1 MSAGSS
7 SQNMLPSLPS
17 PPDYA
22 RRRSSGEPGK
32 GKASTRAK
40 SGCWTCRIRRK
51 KCDEIKTPEG
61 FCQTCVRLRLE
72 CLGWGSRRP
81 DWMREKNNV
90 IERREKIKEFLASN
104 GMIKGHA
111 GAISRTAAEAPP
123 EILALRYT
131 GVNAPPMRTNSGNSG
146 GGSPSETLPPMGVG
160 MMDAQD
166 RRRSDNTLL
175 NFAYVASAHP
185 PYGHGPMHSPLDL
198 SGGPML
204 PPLTM
209 PLGAHGHH
217 QHQHQ
222 VHQQHQHNQH
232 QHNHNHGLGGPMARD
247 VSLSDAMGGP
257 SPLDASLGSYGLPEF
272 STSPDGDVTVSSS
285 STVDVGVGGNGGH
298 SIVSLQPSPWL
309 NPFTPMGSS
318 FGRLYNHSFDDP
330 ENDSPDSATAPQ
342 STDLVLA
349 ARGGDGAGSG
359 TGTSTPSVYID
370 PATGMTMPAFTALP
384 FQWLEEM
391 PNSQFVFHYLKEVLP
406 IQYLLADQTTI
417 RQWTYNLAQTSESTR
432 SALCLLAALHQ
443 HCMAQMS
450 ITGPV
455 GSTTELDV
463 FYSNTRN
470 ALRSAKT
477 ITEGDAMASLHVISS
492 FLFAGGRGPW
502 HEYLDIA
509 SRWVES
515 VLQDPRFPTP
525 REALRHASESVRFII
540 RATFWFDCLAAV
552 SQLRSP
558 QFLHIYRQLF
568 GLPSATI
575 GEDDP
580 DVSMMD
586 VMGCSAT
593 GFLSL
598 AEIAALAHW
607 KEEQRKQGKLSYPR
621 LVERGH
627 EIESRYLSS
636 HIYEPGDVSYVGT
649 ASTELL
655 LTPDGVEF
663 RRRLVSNVFRA
674 SAKVYL
680 HSVISGGFPE
690 TPEIVNGVQETINCL
705 KAVPGYS
712 DASRVVVRSVVFSIC
727 IAGCM
732 TDDSAQQEFFLDQ
745 LQALGKEAEV
755 LGNCSQA
762 KKLMQQVWQKRKQSG
777 GGEVL
782 WREAMFEAGP
792 GILLLA

>member
-1 MSAGSS
+1 MS
-7 SQNMLPSLPS
+7 QQMLPPLPS
-17 PPDYA
+17 PPGSSDYNH
-22 RRRSSGEPGK
+22 RRATAEPGK

-61 FCQTCVRLRLE
+61 HCQTCVRLRLE

-90 IERREKIKEFLASN
+90 LERREKIKEFLATN

-111 GAISRTAAEAPP
+111 GAISRTPAETAP
-123 EILALRYT
+123 EVLTLRFN
-131 GVNAPPMRTNSGNSG
+131 GINAPNRERSDSGDNM
-146 GGSPSETLPPMGVG
+146 LPPMG
-160 MMDAQD
+160 MSDHD
-166 RRRSDNTLL
+166 TRRRNDNALL
-175 NFAYVASAHP
+175 NFAYVASDAQLL
-185 PYGHGPMHSPLDL
+185 GHSGGMPSGMGGMARGPLDMH
-198 SGGPML
+198 GGPML
-204 PPLTM
+204 PPLNMT
-209 PLGAHGHH
+209 LGNPNLSQMG
-217 QHQHQ
+217 
-222 VHQQHQHNQH
+222 
-232 QHNHNHGLGGPMARD
+232 RD
-247 VSLSDAMGGP
+247 ITLSDAMGGP
-257 SPLDASLGSYGLPEF
+257 SPLDPAMGSYGLPEF
-272 STSPDGDVTVSSS
+272 STPTDSDMTVSSS
-285 STVDVGVGGNGGH
+285 STAATIDGAGSGGR
-298 SIVSLQPSPWL
+298 SIVSLQNSTWL
-309 NPFTPMGSS
+309 NPFTPSDSS
-318 FGRLYNHSFDDP
+318 FGRLYNHLPDEYEELDSP
-330 ENDSPDSATAPQ
+330 ENAAP
-342 STDLVLA
+342 SGDLVLA
-349 ARGGDGAGSG
+349 GGAAGAS
-359 TGTSTPSVYID
+359 SNVYVD
-370 PATGMTMPAFTALP
+370 PATGMTMPGFTTLP
-384 FQWLEEM
+384 FRWLGEM

-525 REALRHASESVRFII
+525 RDALRHASESVRFII

-568 GLPSATI
+568 GMPIATI
-575 GEDDP
+575 DSDDP

-607 KEEQRKQGKLSYPR
+607 KEEQRKLGKLSYPR

-627 EIESRYLSS
+627 EIENRYLSS
-636 HIYEPGDVSYVGT
+636 HIYEPGDVSYVGGANT
-649 ASTELL
+649 GLL

-690 TPEIVNGVQETINCL
+690 TPEIASGVQETINCL

-732 TDDSAQQEFFLDQ
+732 TDDATQQEFFLEQ

-762 KKLMQQVWQKRKQSG
+762 RKLMQQVWQKRKQSG
-777 GGEVL
+777 SGEVL